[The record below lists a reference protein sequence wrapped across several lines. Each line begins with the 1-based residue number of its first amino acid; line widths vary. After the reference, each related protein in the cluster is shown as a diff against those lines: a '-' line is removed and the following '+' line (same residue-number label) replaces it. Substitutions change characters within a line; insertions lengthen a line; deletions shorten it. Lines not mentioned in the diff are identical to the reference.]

1 MGLLLVVF
9 LEVVSLELL
18 FRDKEECGYW
28 KENVCHW
35 RETASVLVQAQTQVL
50 RKVKNAFLSRVFT
63 AGEVGQTGLP
73 WSPAVEPEE
82 DVPRSHCSGSRKAWV
97 TLTLSTLPLGS
108 SQDLCAPQLRPS
120 GCQLLR
126 NGPSRAHLLP
136 ALTYKTPVT
145 LASTATAR
153 DSVPWGLGPL
163 AAQLWPESHHVPC

>member
-18 FRDKEECGYW
+18 FRDKEDCGYW

-63 AGEVGQTGLP
+63 AGEVGQMGLP
-73 WSPAVEPEE
+73 LSPAVEPEE
-82 DVPRSHCSGSRKAWV
+82 DVPSSCYSGSRKAWV

-120 GCQLLR
+120 
-126 NGPSRAHLLP
+126 
-136 ALTYKTPVT
+136 
-145 LASTATAR
+145 
-153 DSVPWGLGPL
+153 
-163 AAQLWPESHHVPC
+163 